1 MNLLSPSNYY
11 FPLFILYVRSK
22 KNYTLNGLW
31 RPAFIFTTE
40 SFFPP
45 ESSEFFRKT
54 FLFLGI
60 ICEQFGRKVVLQW
73 LAFLAFTT
81 WLCISQSWNFYTVVI
96 ARIIQGFS
104 SATLSS
110 AGSISNNS
118 FGRISYFHIVQY
130 S

>member
-1 MNLLSPSNYY
+1 MLVLVCSFQIPKAS
-11 FPLFILYVRSK
+11 LE
-22 KNYTLNGLW
+22 TLVV
-31 RPAFIFTTE
+31 AFIFILQ
-40 SFFPP
+40 SFFLLPK
-45 ESSEFFRKT
+45 SSAKFQEKT

-81 WLCISQSWNFYTVVI
+81 WLCISQSWNFYCVII

-118 FGRISYFHIVQY
+118 FGRINYFHIGRY